1 MYMLGNISNV
11 SFSINVAIPR
21 VLFILFCDRKPLVC
35 SPGRFEIQFVLVL
48 QKQKIL
54 KEYICFHCRH
64 HHLFGRSAAA
74 FFFLFSSQYFCVTV
88 RSLLKKKQV
97 RERESHPSAGYRVF
111 NTRCAHTSS
120 SGKSP
125 SSLWFPWQLRGCLY
139 RLHLRIGKVNL
150 HASGRP
156 PASQMKEHFE
166 WLPGLEE
173 ERGCQACLMLAV
185 CTWQDL
191 PFPRIPHSGSLP
203 AT

>member
-1 MYMLGNISNV
+1 MQFAS
-11 SFSINVAIPR
+11 
-21 VLFILFCDRKPLVC
+21 VLW
-35 SPGRFEIQFVLVL
+35 
-48 QKQKIL
+48 KQSIL
-54 KEYICFHCRH
+54 KWSFYYRH
-64 HHLFGRSAAA
+64 W
-74 FFFLFSSQYFCVTV
+74 LFSSCIFLALFKSIFLCNSKVC
-88 RSLLKKKQV
+88 SKKQV
-97 RERESHPSAGYRVF
+97 RESESHTSAGYWVF
-111 NTRCAHTSS
+111 DTRCAHTSS

-125 SSLWFPWQLRGCLY
+125 SSLWFPWQLRGGLY

-185 CTWQDL
+185 CTWQDS
-191 PFPRIPHSGSLP
+191 PFPRIPHSGSPP

>member
-1 MYMLGNISNV
+1 MLGYISNV
-11 SFSINVAIPR
+11 SSSINVAVPS
-21 VLFILFCDRKPLVC
+21 VLFILFCDRKFSWMLWNTVSVGFAKPEDFKRV
-35 SPGRFEIQFVLVL
+35 
-48 QKQKIL
+48 
-54 KEYICFHCRH
+54 
-64 HHLFGRSAAA
+64 HLLSQPPPPFFFFFGRSAAA

-88 RSLLKKKQV
+88 RSLLKKENQV
-97 RERESHPSAGYRVF
+97 RERESHTSAGYRVF

-125 SSLWFPWQLRGCLY
+125 SSLWFPWQLWGGLY

-191 PFPRIPHSGSLP
+191 PFPRIPHSGSPP